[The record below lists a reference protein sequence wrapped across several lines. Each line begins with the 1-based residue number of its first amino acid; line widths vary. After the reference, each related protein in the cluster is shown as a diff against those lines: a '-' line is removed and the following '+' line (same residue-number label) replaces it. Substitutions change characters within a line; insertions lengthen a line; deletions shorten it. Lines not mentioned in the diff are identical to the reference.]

1 MSTKNKSNW
10 IGVLLSIAFVA
21 VAVVGFIMLSKYRS
35 AMKKTNTATTYEQY
49 YVMIVDDNRS
59 AYWNAIYQ
67 SAYEYG
73 LQKGIYVDLM
83 GENLLQNYSKEE
95 LLEVAIASDVDGII
109 VAAEESESFV
119 KLIDQ
124 AIDQGIMVVTLQD
137 DAASSK
143 RLSYIGLGNYN
154 LGREYGKQIL
164 NLAGHFTDYSVQ
176 GGKTVI
182 NVTMLVD
189 AKVKEAGIDL
199 LSSAITETAS
209 QSGNIIINTNFV
221 AVDTTNT
228 FAAEETIRDIFME
241 GTQPDI
247 IVCLSELTTVCA
259 YQTVVDYNKVGQVD
273 ILGYYT
279 SDTILNAIDHGVIS
293 ATMVI
298 DTEQLGKY
306 CIDALNEYHMYGN
319 TSQYYSADITIVNK
333 GNVAQYI
340 GGDADGEE

>member
-1 MSTKNKSNW
+1 MKTKIKLNW
-10 IGVLLSIAFVA
+10 IWILLSLAFVS
-21 VAVVGFIMLSKYRS
+21 VAVVGFFMLSKYRNAVKQTS
-35 AMKKTNTATTYEQY
+35 TTENYDQY

-59 AYWNAIYQ
+59 SYWSSIYE
-67 SAYEYG
+67 SAHAYG
-73 LQKGIYVDLM
+73 LEQGIYVDLM
-83 GENLLQNYSKEE
+83 GDNLLQSYSKEE
-95 LLEVAIASDVDGII
+95 LLEIAIASDVDGII
-109 VAAEESESFV
+109 VSAEESESFV
-119 KLIDQ
+119 NLIDQ
-124 AIDQGIMVVTLQD
+124 AIDKGIMVVTLQD
-137 DAASSK
+137 DAANSK

-164 NLAGHFTDYSVQ
+164 NLAGHFTDNYLP

-189 AKVKEAGIDL
+189 AKVKESGIEL

-209 QSGNIIINTNFV
+209 QNDNIMINTTFV
-221 AVDTTNT
+221 AVDSTNT
-228 FAAEETIRDIFME
+228 FAAEEKIRDIFME
-241 GTQPDI
+241 GTQPDV
-247 IVCLSELTTVCA
+247 IVCLSELTTICA

-306 CIDALNEYHMYGN
+306 CVDALNEYHLYGN

-333 GNVAQYI
+333 GNVSLYI
-340 GGDADGEE
+340 GGGADGQN

>member
-1 MSTKNKSNW
+1 MKLKSKTIGIW
-10 IGVLLSIAFVA
+10 ILLSFAFFA
-21 VAVVGFIMLSKYRS
+21 VAIVGFVMLSKYRT
-35 AMKKTNTATTYEQY
+35 AMNQTNTTTTYEQY

-59 AYWNAIYQ
+59 AYWNSIYE
-67 SAYEYG
+67 SAHEYG
-73 LQKGIYVDLM
+73 LQQGIYVDLM

-95 LLEVAIASDVDGII
+95 LLEIAISSDVDGII
-109 VAAEESESFV
+109 VSAEETDSFV
-119 KLIDQ
+119 SLIDQ

-137 DAASSK
+137 DAPSSK

-154 LGREYGKQIL
+154 LGREYGKQIS
-164 NLAGHFTDYSVQ
+164 NLAGHFTNKTVQ

-182 NVTMLVD
+182 NVTLLVD
-189 AKVKEAGIDL
+189 AKVKEAGLDL

-209 QSGNIIINTNFV
+209 ENGSITVNTSFV

-228 FAAEETIRDIFME
+228 FAAEEKIRDIFME
-241 GTQPDI
+241 SSQPDV

-279 SDTILNAIDHGVIS
+279 SDTILSAIDHGVVS

-306 CIDALNEYHMYGN
+306 CIDALNEYHTYGN

-333 GNVAQYI
+333 GNVSLYI
-340 GGDADGEE
+340 GGGEDEQN

>member
-1 MSTKNKSNW
+1 MNKKNKANW
-10 IGVLLSIAFVA
+10 IWILLSIAFVA
-21 VAVVGFIMLSKYRS
+21 VAVVGFFMLSKYRT
-35 AMKKTNTATTYEQY
+35 AMNRTNTADTYDQY

-59 AYWNAIYQ
+59 SYWNSIYE

-109 VAAEESESFV
+109 VSAEESERFV
-119 KLIDQ
+119 TLINQ
-124 AIDQGIMVVTLQD
+124 AIDEGIMVVTLQD
-137 DAASSK
+137 DAPSSK

-189 AKVKEAGIDL
+189 AKVKESGMDL

-209 QSGNIIINTNFV
+209 QSGNIVINTNFV
-221 AVDTTNT
+221 SVDSTNT
-228 FAAEETIRDIFME
+228 FAAEETIRDIFMK
-241 GTQPDI
+241 GTQPDV

-340 GGDADGEE
+340 GGGANGEE